1 MESYILDLGA
11 INGKINVA
19 VNRKD
24 VKNVHLKV
32 YRDFAVSLSLSPKVP
47 DEWITKFLEAR
58 KNWIDKQLTKYK
70 AASGYNNLHS
80 LKSGSS
86 TQYLGKDIRIIQEKS
101 ENGKAEIMPDGKTLK
116 IYLINEND
124 ADTFDRLFQSWWR
137 KQAQTIFLEELTLL
151 YNKIFKKYSVAFPLL
166 QIRKMNTLWGS
177 CTKKLNKIVL
187 NEYLLKAD
195 RLCIQYVVLH
205 ELTHLLYEKHT
216 SDFYNFLTIHM
227 PDWKQRKSQLDKEV
241 VNGL

>member
-1 MESYILDLGA
+1 MDKYFLDLGA
-11 INGKINVA
+11 INGEISVA

-32 YRDFAVSLSLSPKVP
+32 YRDLTVSLNLSPKIP
-47 DEWITKFLEAR
+47 DEWIIEFLEAR
-58 KNWIDKQLTKYK
+58 KNWIDKQITKYK
-70 AASGYNNLHS
+70 AASGFNNLHS
-80 LKSGSS
+80 LKNGSS

-101 ENGKAEIMPDGKTLK
+101 ESGKTEILSDGKTLRV
-116 IYLINEND
+116 YLADEND
-124 ADTFDRLFQSWWR
+124 TVAFDRLFQSWWR
-137 KQAQTIFLEELTLL
+137 KQAQTIFSEELTLL
-151 YNKIFKKYSVAFPLL
+151 YNKIFKKYSIEFPIL
-166 QIRKMNTLWGS
+166 QIRKMSTLWGS
-177 CTKKLNKIVL
+177 CTKKLSKIVL

-205 ELTHLLYEKHT
+205 ELTHLLYEKHNV
-216 SDFYNFLTIHM
+216 DFYNFLTIHM